1 MLVSPPSGSSAP
13 NHSLRGLMNI
23 ALLDFRQAIRNMRKN
38 LGSTLLAV
46 LMLAVG
52 IGATTAI
59 FSVFYSVLLQ
69 PLPFPEPARLVN
81 LWESRTANQWNQ
93 ATFTEANFWDVQARN
108 RTFEGIASYHSLTAN
123 LISSGEPEQIVGGS
137 ISAGFFHVL
146 GVKVVAGRD
155 FLPEEDQPGHD
166 NNVMLLG
173 NKFCKTHF
181 NGDPQIVG
189 KTVRLNDKSYT
200 VVGVL
205 PPGEPWLDAADVF
218 VPFVRRA
225 NPDRDSFEFQVIGR
239 LKDGVSMQAAQ
250 ADLRAVAS
258 SLANDFPKEDKGM
271 GIVLT
276 SSNTW
281 LADGDL
287 RTKLWVL
294 LGAVGFLLLI
304 ACVNLANLLLAK
316 ATGRTREIA
325 VRVALGARRARIFRM
340 VLTESL
346 VLGFTG
352 AIFGVF
358 LAMAALAAIK
368 NANPGGIPRIDEV
381 GINPWVL
388 AFTLLAAVFTGIL
401 SGLVP
406 AFQAPYKQIVAG
418 LREGERSQAGS
429 RAQKRLRSVL
439 VAAEVALSLM
449 LLVGAGLL
457 IRSFD
462 RLLRVDRGFQSENRL
477 LVAVNIPR
485 SYKERADGL
494 INAYLD
500 RVSTLPGVE
509 SVAAMTSRPIVGWDP
524 GMGIAA
530 AERPDGDSSGHFPW
544 AGWRLVSGEYFHT
557 MGIPLLKGRTFN
569 QHDQMGKPWRVM
581 VSKRL
586 ADTLW
591 PGEDPVGRQALLWK
605 GQEGSPAEVIGVV
618 GNQRERGLDADPTLT
633 VYIPSYGSGA
643 GEVQFAI
650 HTAGNPASLTNS
662 LRSILKELDPN
673 LPLSKI
679 QTLDEVVSQSVAPRR
694 FNMFLIT
701 IFAAV
706 ALLLALVGVYGVLAY
721 SVGRRTAEIGLRIAL
736 GATPR
741 SVLTLIVGQGMRPIL
756 AGIAIGMAGAVGL
769 SHFVSSLLF
778 NVKPVDPLTYGAVA
792 LLVAVAA
799 LLSCYVPALRALRVD
814 PVAALRQE

>member
-1 MLVSPPSGSSAP
+1 
-13 NHSLRGLMNI
+13 MNI

-123 LISSGEPEQIVGGS
+123 LIGSGEPEQIVGGS

-239 LKDGVSMQAAQ
+239 LKDGVSLQAAQ

-276 SSNTW
+276 SSDTW

-605 GQEGSPAEVIGVV
+605 GQEGAPAEVIGVV

-650 HTAGNPASLTNS
+650 HTAGNPAALTNS

-756 AGIAIGMAGAVGL
+756 AGIAIGMAGAIGL